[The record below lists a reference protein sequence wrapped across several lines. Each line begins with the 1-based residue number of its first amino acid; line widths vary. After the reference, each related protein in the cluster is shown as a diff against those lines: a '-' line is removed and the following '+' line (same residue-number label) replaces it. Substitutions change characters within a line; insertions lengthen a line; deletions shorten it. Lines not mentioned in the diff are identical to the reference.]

1 MAGPT
6 ASILLRT
13 VPDEVHKG
21 LIYNVLGGI
30 SSERDGNDFWV
41 NDTLSIGGKSKTEGR
56 PFGICFN
63 EINENYH
70 EHGELELIQIEAF
83 TGFAPKF
90 DLGFYAMCNDGIDHR
105 ILGELTYSFAK
116 KLNGIID
123 FNGAIY
129 TNKKL
134 NEDWLTTVLAQQ
146 MKWQEIQTYHEE
158 FARDIKGNLYSI
170 SYETSGGLMAIAQI
184 CDAEFMKNWL
194 KHDRFHMIK

>member
-6 ASILLRT
+6 ASVLLRII
-13 VPDEVHKG
+13 PDEIQKG
-21 LIYNVLGGI
+21 QIYNVLESI
-30 SSERDGNDFWV
+30 SSKTKGNDFWV
-41 NDTLSIGGKSKTEGR
+41 NNTLPIDGKSKAEGR
-56 PFGICFN
+56 PFGISFH
-63 EINENYH
+63 EINGNYH
-70 EHGELELIQIEAF
+70 EYDELELMQIKDF
-83 TGFAPKF
+83 TGFIPKF
-90 DLGFYAMCNDGIDHR
+90 DLGFFAMSNREIDHG
-105 ILGELTYSFAK
+105 ILGELTCFFAK

-134 NEDWLTTVLAQQ
+134 YRDWLSTTLGQQ

-184 CDAEFMKNWL
+184 CDAEFMENWL
-194 KHDRFHMIK
+194 KHDNFHMIK